1 MRHYIPNSASAAG
14 RILALAMVVDGQM
27 APSELRALERSRLL
41 EHIDID
47 LDTFHDLMQ
56 ELCYDLLS
64 SSVKQDYVELDPAN
78 IDMLLADITDSE
90 LRRELLRGMWNI
102 ADADGVLAD
111 GEAKLLARACAVWA
125 AESRFITEPDLAQ

>member
-1 MRHYIPNSASAAG
+1 MRHYTPNSASAAG

-27 APSELRALERSRLL
+27 AASELRALERSRLL

-47 LDTFHDLMQ
+47 LDTFHDLVQ
-56 ELCYDLLS
+56 DLCYDLLS
-64 SSVKQDYVELDPAN
+64 SSVKHDNVELDPAT
-78 IDMLLADITDSE
+78 IDALLDDITDSD

-111 GEAKLLARACAVWA
+111 GEAKLLARACALWA